1 MVILGPIERAVSG
14 ANMPLPEY
22 GGDGENVLKWSF
34 PVLIPGGGYR
44 PNLIMPEHPSLA
56 SKIFLMSSLLFQY
69 VGAYMRHAHGCV
81 RDYDHQDRFFGRLVG
96 RFDTGSQ

>member
-1 MVILGPIERAVSG
+1 
-14 ANMPLPEY
+14 MPLPEY

-81 RDYDHQDRFFGRLVG
+81 RDYDHRDRFFGRLVG